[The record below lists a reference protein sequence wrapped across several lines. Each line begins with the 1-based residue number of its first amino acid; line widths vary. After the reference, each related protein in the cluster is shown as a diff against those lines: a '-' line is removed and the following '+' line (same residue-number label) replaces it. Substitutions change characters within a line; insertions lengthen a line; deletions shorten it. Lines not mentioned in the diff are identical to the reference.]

1 MDAAQKAARFLR
13 QSEIADPDK
22 FKYAVSI
29 LGVGAI
35 GSAIAIAVAKMG
47 VPRGMSLVDY
57 DLFEDHNVANQFC
70 YEKEHLGEP
79 KAKAIFELCRKM
91 GYSADSGITHGCDY
105 HFAKLEGKELVPY
118 EIFHQNAEAVSIPPS
133 LCSRP
138 KKDNPRD
145 LDKNLRL
152 REAFQGIIVSTPD
165 SMQARKDLWT
175 LCKYNP
181 DTPYLIDVRVGG
193 LGQYIVIY
201 VTGTM
206 LSGDIKRY
214 EETLHTDEEANQ
226 DPCGA
231 RGVSY
236 TSFVAGGFATNLIK
250 KLQLGEEVPQKIQMD
265 LSTFELTQVLAN
277 GEMVTNREALA
288 LASVKD

>member
-1 MDAAQKAARFLR
+1 MDAAQKATRFLR
-13 QSEIADPDK
+13 QNEIADPDK

-35 GSAIAIAVAKMG
+35 GSSIAIALSKMG
-47 VPRGMSLVDY
+47 SPKGMTLVDY
-57 DLFEDHNVANQFC
+57 DLFEEHNVANQFC
-70 YEKEHLGEP
+70 YEKKHIGFP
-79 KAKAIFELCRKM
+79 KAQAISELCGEM
-91 GYSADSGITHGCDY
+91 GYSADDDHGSRY
-105 HFAKLEGKELVPY
+105 YFAKLMGPHLIPY
-118 EIFHQNAEAVSIPPS
+118 VIHYHGDATPITQPDTDLRGQWVDQNA
-133 LCSRP
+133 
-138 KKDNPRD
+138 KKVF
-145 LDKNLRL
+145 K
-152 REAFQGIIVSTPD
+152 GIIVSTPD

-201 VTGTM
+201 ATGTM
-206 LSGDIKRY
+206 FSDDIERY

-277 GEMVTNREALA
+277 GETVTNREVLALA
-288 LASVKD
+288 LVKDQ

>member
-1 MDAAQKAARFLR
+1 MDAAQKATRFLR

-29 LGVGAI
+29 LGIGAI
-35 GSAIAIAVAKMG
+35 GSSIAIALSKMG
-47 VPRGMSLVDY
+47 SPKGMTLVDY
-57 DLFEDHNVANQFC
+57 DLFEEHNVANQFC
-70 YEKEHLGEP
+70 YEKKHIGFP
-79 KAKAIFELCRKM
+79 KAQAISKLCGEM
-91 GYSADSGITHGCDY
+91 GYSADDDHGSRY
-105 HFAKLEGKELVPY
+105 YFAKLMGPHLIPY
-118 EIFHQNAEAVSIPPS
+118 ELSYPDDSTGPIAQPNTDPHTPHELNA
-133 LCSRP
+133 
-138 KKDNPRD
+138 KKVF
-145 LDKNLRL
+145 K
-152 REAFQGIIVSTPD
+152 GIIVSTPD

-201 VTGTM
+201 TTGTM
-206 LSGDIKRY
+206 LTEDIKRY

-250 KLQLGEEVPQKIQMD
+250 KLQLGEEVPQQIQMD

-288 LASVKD
+288 LASVKDK